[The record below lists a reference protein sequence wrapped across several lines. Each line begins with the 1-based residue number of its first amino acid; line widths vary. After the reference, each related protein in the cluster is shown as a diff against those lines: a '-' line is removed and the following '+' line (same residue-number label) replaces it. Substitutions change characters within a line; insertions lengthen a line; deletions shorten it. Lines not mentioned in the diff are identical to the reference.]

1 MAGNLTTTISSLPSE
16 QDTSARVNMANA
28 RIVTDIT
35 AFLEADLIAQ
45 HRITVLP
52 LSIKFGK
59 KEFLISTQQ
68 SWDQFFEYIADR
80 PAEQTEIS
88 IPPSAFQQTFGQLN
102 RETEEILVIPSS
114 GKLSNAY
121 AQAQDAARGFLGR
134 CRIQVLDSMSISWGL
149 GLIVKTAAEA
159 AAQGLSLDAIVRR
172 VRGML
177 PHIYFV
183 FAVERLDYLEQ
194 GGRIGPAQALLGT
207 LLNINPILLV
217 EDGEIVPVEKVRTR
231 SMALEKLADFVV
243 EFASIQQVVVLQSP
257 LNSEDDFQIGEL
269 RELLNLALPNQPFET
284 VEYDPILACHLGPE
298 ALGVVVYEGI

>member
-1 MAGNLTTTISSLPSE
+1 
-16 QDTSARVNMANA
+16 MANA

-35 AFLEADLIAQ
+35 AYLKPDLVAQ
-45 HRITVLP
+45 HRITILP
-52 LSIKFGK
+52 IRVRFGE

-68 SWDQFFEYIADR
+68 SWNQFFEYIADR
-80 PAEQTEIS
+80 PAEKTEIS
-88 IPPSAFQQTFGQLN
+88 IPPAAFQQAFAQLN

-121 AQAQDAARGFLGR
+121 AQAQTAARGFLGR
-134 CRIQVLDSMSISWGL
+134 CRIQVMDSASVSWGL
-149 GLIVKTAAEA
+149 GLIVKTAAEV
-159 AAQGLSLDAIVRR
+159 AAQGLPLDAIVRR

-177 PHIYFV
+177 PHIYLV

-194 GGRIGPAQALLGT
+194 GDRIGPAQALLGN
-207 LLNINPILLV
+207 LLKIKPILLV

-257 LNSEDDFQIGEL
+257 LKNHDSFQVAEL
-269 RELLNLALPNQPFET
+269 CDLLNLALPNQPFET
-284 VEYDPILACHLGPE
+284 VDYDPILACHLGPE
-298 ALGVVVYEGI
+298 ALGVVVYEGMY